1 MSNSRYNSTQN
12 SANNIAGP
20 SNVPDSAVSSNNGAL
35 RYAMSR
41 SLAKTTQQDE
51 DNMPASTLR
60 AYGRKQDEFSKW
72 AKKTFVDEPEM
83 MRDIVSGVKLNYFL
97 HEEVNVVISIF
108 TIKWAFANSI
118 KIGSWS

>member
-20 SNVPDSAVSSNNGAL
+20 SNVSGSADYSNNGAL

-51 DNMPASTLR
+51 ENMPLSTLR
-60 AYGRKQDEFSKW
+60 AYGRKQDEFL
-72 AKKTFVDEPEM
+72 
-83 MRDIVSGVKLNYFL
+83 SGQKEHLLMNL
-97 HEEVNVVISIF
+97 
-108 TIKWAFANSI
+108 K
-118 KIGSWS
+118 